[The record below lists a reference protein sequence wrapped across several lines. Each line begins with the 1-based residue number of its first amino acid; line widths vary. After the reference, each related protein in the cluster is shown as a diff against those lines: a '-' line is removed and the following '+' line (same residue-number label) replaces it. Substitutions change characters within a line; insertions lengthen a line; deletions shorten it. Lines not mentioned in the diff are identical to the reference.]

1 MQNIA
6 GVTKPSGQVEAA
18 AERVLG
24 LAGDL
29 ARQSERLKQEVDSF
43 LATVRA
49 AYPGAPLPSTSRI
62 FCARSD
68 FRYGLLSRAT
78 PGSRRPSCTMALSV

>member
-6 GVTKPSGQVEAA
+6 GVTKASGQVETA

-29 ARQSERLKQEVDSF
+29 AGQSERLNQEVDSF

-49 AYPGAPLPSTSRI
+49 A
-62 FCARSD
+62 
-68 FRYGLLSRAT
+68 
-78 PGSRRPSCTMALSV
+78 

>member
-6 GVTKPSGQVEAA
+6 GVTKPSGQVETAD
-18 AERVLG
+18 ERVLG

-43 LATVRA
+43 IATVRA
-49 AYPGAPLPSTSRI
+49 A
-62 FCARSD
+62 
-68 FRYGLLSRAT
+68 
-78 PGSRRPSCTMALSV
+78 